1 MRRDSGYVTLA
12 TLVVCGLL
20 AGIVSTLVLS
30 AQPTVVLTRLGVDDL
45 VTENLLDSG
54 ATASAYL
61 LFVEDKDASMVDGRI
76 ITLPTGS
83 VTLHVA
89 AEAGRFDLNAS
100 PPELLKGLFKAVD
113 GQSLS
118 PDAFAARIVDWRDG
132 NDERTPEG
140 AERSDYRGAGASG
153 LPMNAKF
160 QSVGELRF
168 LKGLSENDYM
178 KLESL
183 LTVHNRGGM
192 LYPKAASRKALLAI
206 PDMSEADASALAELR
221 GAEDNDERRA
231 LLKKYESFLTQE
243 TPTVYR
249 ITLVARS
256 KSGRTGTAEMIAG
269 DAKDSPKGYVVHSWN
284 LAEPA
289 AH

>member
-1 MRRDSGYVTLA
+1 MRRDGGYVTLA

-30 AQPTVVLTRLGVDDL
+30 AQPTLVLTRLGVDDL

-61 LFVEDKDASMVDGRI
+61 LFTEDRDAAFVDGRI
-76 ITLPTGS
+76 ITLSTGS
-83 VTLHVA
+83 VTLQVA
-89 AEAGRFDLNAS
+89 AEAGRLDLNAS

-118 PDAFAARIVDWRDG
+118 PDAFAARVVDWRDG
-132 NDERTPEG
+132 DDERTPEG
-140 AERSDYRGAGASG
+140 AERSDYRGNGARG

-178 KLESL
+178 KLESF
-183 LTVHNRGGM
+183 LTVHNRTGM
-192 LYPKAASRKALLAI
+192 LDPGAASRKALLAI
-206 PDMSEADASALAELR
+206 PGMSEADATTIAALR
-221 GAEDNDERRA
+221 NDEDSDERRA
-231 LLKKYESFLTQE
+231 LVKRYEGFLTVE
-243 TPTVYR
+243 RPTVFR
-249 ITLVARS
+249 VNLVAHS
-256 KSGRTGTAEMIAG
+256 KSGRVGTAEMVVA
-269 DAKDSPKGYVVHSWN
+269 DATDTPKGYVVYAWTFTGTGGR
-284 LAEPA
+284 
-289 AH
+289 